1 MTEGLTEPRA
11 EQVLV
16 EPAVDPVVDP
26 VVAPARSS
34 VSWPRF
40 AYSFEF
46 LIAMICVFTV
56 WSQVGG
62 QGHLDLLPWYV
73 KLVCALAM
81 SWATVRLTA
90 GMVEE
95 EKAWNRRTIR
105 WLFGLAAVATVMAG
119 ITYYYHLHEVSD
131 EPDTDETSATSVS
144 SGDHA
149 KVPSRI

>member
-11 EQVLV
+11 EEILV
-16 EPAVDPVVDP
+16 EP
-26 VVAPARSS
+26 VVAPVKSS
-34 VSWPRF
+34 VSWLRL
-40 AYSFEF
+40 AYTFEF

-73 KLVCALAM
+73 KLLCALAM
-81 SWATVRLTA
+81 SWGTVRLTA

-95 EKAWNRRTIR
+95 ERAWNRRTVR
-105 WLFGLAAVATVMAG
+105 CLFGIAAVSTVMAG
-119 ITYYYHLHEVSD
+119 ITYYYHLHEVPD

-144 SGDHA
+144 SGDA
-149 KVPSRI
+149 VKTPSRI